1 MINTKTLTYLALGI
15 VLGFIIL
22 SYLEIKEYYFTAK
35 SLKNKNTNTKKPEHY
50 ADIPLNLTDDKYSS
64 IFDYL
69 EKVEDPKLYVNTLGC
84 FDNDQ
89 MIEDIKG
96 VGETCKT
103 WAPKVMDIYNKEP
116 PKKTSNVNQL
126 PSESEKDAYFL
137 IDDKVYSFA
146 EICPVT
152 SNQSRPI
159 TCLYN
164 EADKF
169 QQMGIKLGNIIEET
183 QDKHE
188 NKMNLLDNNM
198 GYHIVD
204 NNRLYN
210 KEHIKD
216 FIGYENYL
224 GMNKDVYRNIN
235 DKITDLSLFGKKMKN
250 ILN

>member
-1 MINTKTLTYLALGI
+1 MLNSKTLTYLAIGI
-15 VLGFIIL
+15 FVGFIIL
-22 SYLEIKEYYFTAK
+22 SYLEIKEYYFSSK
-35 SLKNKNTNTKKPEHY
+35 KLKNKQSKINTQENY
-50 ADIPLNLTDDKYSS
+50 NDIPLNLTNNTYSS

-69 EKVEDPKLYVNTLGC
+69 EKVEDPKLYINTLGC
-84 FDNDQ
+84 YDNDQ

-96 VGETCKT
+96 VGTTCKT

-116 PKKTSNVNQL
+116 PKTKRDI
-126 PSESEKDAYFL
+126 PSSEMDDYFVT
-137 IDDKVYSFA
+137 DDGKVYSFA

-159 TCLYN
+159 NCLYD
-164 EADKF
+164 EANKF
-169 QQMGIKLGNIIEET
+169 QQMGIKLGNIIEDT

-188 NKMNLLDNNM
+188 NKINSLDTNISF
-198 GYHIVD
+198 HIVD

-235 DKITDLSLFGKKMKN
+235 DKITDLTLFGKKMKK
-250 ILN
+250 L

>member
-1 MINTKTLTYLALGI
+1 MINIKTLTYLAVGI
-15 VLGFIIL
+15 ILGFVIL
-22 SYLEIKEYYFTAK
+22 SYLEIKEYYFTSKA
-35 SLKNKNTNTKKPEHY
+35 LKNKANNTKRQETY
-50 ADIPLNLTDDKYSS
+50 ADIPFNLTDNKYSS

-69 EKVEDPKLYVNTLGC
+69 DKVEDPKLYVNTLGC

-116 PKKTSNVNQL
+116 PKKTTTDEQL
-126 PSESEKDAYFL
+126 TTEKDEYFL
-137 IDDKVYSFA
+137 TDDNKIYSFA

-159 TCLYN
+159 KCLYEESN
-164 EADKF
+164 KF
-169 QQMGIKLGNIIEET
+169 QKMGIKLGNVIEDT

-188 NKMNLLDNNM
+188 SKINHLDNTL

-204 NNRLYN
+204 NNRLHN

-235 DKITDLSLFGKKMKN
+235 DKITDLTLFGKKVKKV
-250 ILN
+250 LN